1 MNGNMTMII
10 MLLIFVG
17 FMYFGMV
24 RPQKKQQQKR
34 QEMLNQ
40 LKKGDPII
48 TIGGLH
54 GVIDSIDQQAGT
66 VVIDSDGI
74 YLTFNLSAV
83 RGTATRP
90 AAPAP
95 AATVTKAEEAHNT
108 DEQREAK
115 PVEEAAPKA
124 DDQSDAKSDSK
135 AEDDK

>member
-95 AATVTKAEEAHNT
+95 AATVTKAEESA
-108 DEQREAK
+108 
-115 PVEEAAPKA
+115 
-124 DDQSDAKSDSK
+124 
-135 AEDDK
+135 

>member
-48 TIGGLH
+48 TIGGL
-54 GVIDSIDQQAGT
+54 
-66 VVIDSDGI
+66 
-74 YLTFNLSAV
+74 
-83 RGTATRP
+83 
-90 AAPAP
+90 
-95 AATVTKAEEAHNT
+95 
-108 DEQREAK
+108 
-115 PVEEAAPKA
+115 
-124 DDQSDAKSDSK
+124 
-135 AEDDK
+135 